1 MDDEAIKQLGR
12 NDKIYYVH
20 NKHNS
25 HLFTEQDINN
35 FLEFYRVSFPEATI
49 LPKMHILED
58 HVIPWF
64 QRWHMGFGIMGEQGA
79 ESIHAHLMKLERIY
93 QGIANDVERLK
104 YIFKEHMLES
114 APSLVSLR
122 PPPKKRTK
130 RTSTT

>member
-20 NKHNS
+20 NKYNS

-122 PPPKKRTK
+122 PPPKKRT
-130 RTSTT
+130 STT